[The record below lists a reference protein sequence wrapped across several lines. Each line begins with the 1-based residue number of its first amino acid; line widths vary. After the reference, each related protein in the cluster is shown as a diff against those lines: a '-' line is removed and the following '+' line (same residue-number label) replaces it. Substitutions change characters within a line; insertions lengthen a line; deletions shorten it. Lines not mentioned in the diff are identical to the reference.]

1 MNETQPAKENRT
13 RRTAGWVI
21 AVIVIAAAA
30 FFYAHVDVKH
40 NLYDEKL
47 DSSKWQTVM
56 TDNGTVVE
64 QSFVSEE
71 DHIDGFMMQCTT
83 MGDVSRLRLDYTLS
97 DMAGRKLGEG
107 SLSGEDI
114 KSGKFNRLMIEPVDG
129 LKGTRLVFSLT
140 VKDLAPDSQLI
151 LQTTPRVEGVSLKA
165 QGRQITDAS
174 LVLRTLTHRFN
185 METFVV
191 TLLFIA
197 FIIAFMKFLFRL
209 FAK

>member
-1 MNETQPAKENRT
+1 
-13 RRTAGWVI
+13 
-21 AVIVIAAAA
+21 
-30 FFYAHVDVKH
+30 
-40 NLYDEKL
+40 
-47 DSSKWQTVM
+47 
-56 TDNGTVVE
+56 
-64 QSFVSEE
+64 
-71 DHIDGFMMQCTT
+71 MMQCTT

-97 DMAGRKLGEG
+97 DTAGRKLGEG

-129 LKGTRLVFSLT
+129 IKGIRLVFSLT

-151 LQTTPRVEGVSLKA
+151 LQTTPQVEGVSLKA

-185 METFVV
+185 MVTFVV